1 MMLGS
6 ITAEKAEQM
15 KQAII
20 NQRAMDGM
28 IDEMREITQ
37 KLILESPEGT
47 PILDHKTHPTPALS

>member
-1 MMLGS
+1 MTRGL
-6 ITAEKAEQM
+6 TAAKAEQM

-37 KLILESPEGT
+37 KLILKSPEGT
-47 PILDHKTHPTPALS
+47 PILDHKTHPKPALS